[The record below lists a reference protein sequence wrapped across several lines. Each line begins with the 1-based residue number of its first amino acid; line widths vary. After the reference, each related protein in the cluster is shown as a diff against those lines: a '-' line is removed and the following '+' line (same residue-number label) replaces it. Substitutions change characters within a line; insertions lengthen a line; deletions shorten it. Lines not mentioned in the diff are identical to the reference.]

1 MAISTPIPSPA
12 RQRRNPV
19 AAIVR
24 GVAPWLLGAA
34 TALTAWVLLLELTGT
49 PPYLAASPP
58 VAFEAMV
65 EEWRLILDSL
75 RVTLIEAGSGLAVS
89 TTLALLFAILFT
101 ALPTAERALMPL
113 ALTVRSIP
121 IVAIAPLIV
130 LVAGRGLSTAIVC
143 VTIVTFFPVLV
154 LAVRGFRSL
163 PNEVVELFRV
173 HGSSEYDL
181 FRYARIPHAVP
192 YIFTGL
198 RVAGAKG
205 VLGAMLAEWLTGN
218 EGLGALLVFAAGRR
232 EIGLLW
238 ATLVVATVSAIIIF
252 QLTIATERR
261 ISRRMTGSGA

>member
-1 MAISTPIPSPA
+1 MATTITPSPA
-12 RQRRNPV
+12 PRRRSPLAAV
-19 AAIVR
+19 AR
-24 GVAPWLLGAA
+24 GSAPWLLGAA
-34 TALTAWVLLLELTGT
+34 TALLLWVLLLELTGT

-58 VAFEAMV
+58 VAFEALL
-65 EEWRLILDSL
+65 EEWPLILDAL
-75 RVTLIEAGSGLAVS
+75 RITLIEAGSGLAVS
-89 TTLALLFAILFT
+89 TTLALFFAIFFT
-101 ALPTAERALMPL
+101 VSSTAERALMPL

-130 LVAGRGLSTAIVC
+130 LIAGRGLSTAIVC

-163 PNEVVELFRV
+163 PNEMVELFRV

-218 EGLGALLVFAAGRR
+218 EGLGALLVYASGRR

-238 ATLVVATVSAIIIF
+238 ATLVVATVSAIVIF
-252 QLTIATERR
+252 QLMIFAERR
-261 ISRRMTGSGA
+261 ISRRMTGAGS

>member
-1 MAISTPIPSPA
+1 MALTTVGPSPA
-12 RQRRNPV
+12 PPRRNP
-19 AAIVR
+19 AAAVVR
-24 GVAPWLLGAA
+24 GATPWLLGAA
-34 TALTAWVLLLELTGT
+34 TALVLWVLLLELTGT
-49 PPYLAASPP
+49 PPDLAASPA
-58 VAFEAMV
+58 VAFESFL
-65 EEWRLILDSL
+65 EEWRTILDAL
-75 RVTLIEAGSGLAVS
+75 RVTILEAGSGLAVS
-89 TTLALLFAILFT
+89 TTLALLLAILFT

-130 LVAGRGLSTAIVC
+130 LIAGRGLSTAIVC

-232 EIGLLW
+232 QIGLLW
-238 ATLVVATVSAIIIF
+238 ATLVVATLSAIIIF
-252 QLTIATERR
+252 QLTIAAERR